1 MYGNSEKNRNR
12 TLCMLGF
19 LGLLIAQGK
28 MSALSTHSAAQE
40 AAIRCDREWSKSRN
54 SVYYCEY
61 RLIKGKQHPEM

>member
-40 AAIRCDREWSKSRN
+40 AGQSEVTGSGVKAGTRFIAVSIG
-54 SVYYCEY
+54 
-61 RLIKGKQHPEM
+61 L